1 MHNYHRFKSIK
12 DKIHQLNLTSIEST
26 ASLKSFRI
34 LLPVLSLLIIALT
47 ACGSSG
53 DSQDQLD
60 AFAQITPS
68 ERSFT
73 IDDFKPANFKIS
85 HEYDVEGLIGAISA
99 SNGFWKPSGTVAKE
113 YEMRFYASHADAI
126 ELGTSLAIEASGETA
141 LLDEEDATWD
151 EGLKDRRAFF
161 AGGVGT
167 HGSGSVQAMYGG
179 YAIYGNMVMLC
190 EGANQDQD
198 QLLAR
203 PARGPKVNR
212 QSNRDY
218 QRPQPRYLLSATIN
232 G

>member
-1 MHNYHRFKSIK
+1 MIHR
-12 DKIHQLNLTSIEST
+12 LNLTSTEST
-26 ASLKSFRI
+26 ASLKSSRI
-34 LLPVLSLLIIALT
+34 LLPVLSLLIVIALT

-53 DSQDQLD
+53 DSQAQLD

-73 IDDFKPANFKIS
+73 IDDFKRANFKIS
-85 HEYDVEGLIGAISA
+85 HEYDVEGLTGAISA
-99 SNGFWKPSGTVAKE
+99 MNGFWKPSGTVAKE
-113 YEMRFYASHADAI
+113 YEIRFYASHTDAI

-167 HGSGSVQAMYGG
+167 HGSGTVQAMYGG

-190 EGANQDQD
+190 EGANQDQALERCAELMAIVD
-198 QLLAR
+198 
-203 PARGPKVNR
+203 PVVVE
-212 QSNRDY
+212 
-218 QRPQPRYLLSATIN
+218 
-232 G
+232 

>member
-1 MHNYHRFKSIK
+1 MIHRLF
-12 DKIHQLNLTSIEST
+12 LTSNESMT
-26 ASLKSFRI
+26 SLKS
-34 LLPVLSLLIIALT
+34 SLLILPLIALLLLALA
-47 ACGSSG
+47 ACGSS
-53 DSQDQLD
+53 DDAQAQLD

-85 HEYDVEGLIGAISA
+85 HEYDVEGLIGAVSA

-151 EGLKDRRAFF
+151 VGLKDRRAFF

-167 HGSGSVQAMYGG
+167 HGSGTVQAMYGG

-190 EGANQDQD
+190 EGANQDQALEHCASLMAIVD
-198 QLLAR
+198 
-203 PARGPKVNR
+203 
-212 QSNRDY
+212 
-218 QRPQPRYLLSATIN
+218 PQVIE
-232 G
+232 

>member
-1 MHNYHRFKSIK
+1 MMLS
-12 DKIHQLNLTSIEST
+12 KITLTNFGIIDPLLP
-26 ASLKSFRI
+26 ARRI
-34 LLPVLSLLIIALT
+34 LPLIALTLLAIALT
-47 ACGSSG
+47 ACGSSD
-53 DSQDQLD
+53 DSQSQID

-141 LLDEEDATWD
+141 LLEEEDATWD

-190 EGANQDQD
+190 EGANQDQALEHCAALMAVVD
-198 QLLAR
+198 PIVAE
-203 PARGPKVNR
+203 
-212 QSNRDY
+212 
-218 QRPQPRYLLSATIN
+218 
-232 G
+232 